1 LPFVTSWLFQ
11 QLAVTFEGRQLLE
24 SGVSPR
30 ELPDRLGVR
39 FFGDRVVAQVQ
50 QSSLVKLRRGFLALH
65 SCQRL
70 SRTTGE
76 EPDALLER
84 FLLQWFDGASI
95 PTAEDL
101 EA

>member
-1 LPFVTSWLFQ
+1 
-11 QLAVTFEGRQLLE
+11 
-24 SGVSPR
+24 VSPR
-30 ELPDRLGVR
+30 DLPERLGVR
-39 FFGDRVVAQVQ
+39 FFGDRVVVQVQ
-50 QSSLVKLRRGFLALH
+50 QSSLAKLRRGFLALH